1 MLHKIAS
8 IFVILLL
15 LVSFCF
21 TSFAEGESTPN
32 QSVTESKNEAPKGDF
47 TVQVDTVEANA
58 GDTVIVKLRV
68 INNPGIMAMTISITY
83 DSSVLEFKQYYYG
96 KVFSDYTLKEHP
108 NRNIIRLVISEEE
121 DIYGDGAIIG
131 IRFKIADNAEAKL
144 HSMTVEYTS
153 GDFCNNDLVRLMPKI
168 TPGGVDVA
176 YNGSNCGHRNYSEW
190 TESIAPTCTDK
201 GAEQRTCTKCGHVE
215 LRDTAPTGHDFE
227 DKWTVDI
234 PATKDSAGTMSR
246 HCKYCTATTD
256 ETNFTL
262 EHSEDGNI
270 ENIEDGSVPE
280 NEVTSSI
287 IEEQHPELND
297 DKNESSENST
307 SSDNTTT
314 SQENTGSENSSTA
327 SKPQNDSSNKTDS
340 SSDKKPSKDNNSSSK
355 DDSSK
360 NDNSAS
366 KDNSSSQSS
375 SKDDENKKPLTEQE
389 KTEEQIKDIIE
400 IIAPEK
406 TEEEKAEIVMSVN
419 QKLREVFPGIDS
431 IIKIFRICF
440 ILLIAFILL

>member
-1 MLHKIAS
+1 MLHKIAL

-15 LVSFCF
+15 LISFCF
-21 TSFAEGESTPN
+21 TSFAEGETSSNSTN
-32 QSVTESKNEAPKGDF
+32 QSSTESKPDAPKGDF
-47 TVQVDTVEANA
+47 TVQVDTVQANA

-144 HSMTVEYTS
+144 HDMTVEYTS

-168 TPGGVDVA
+168 TPGGVEVA

-190 TESIAPTCTDK
+190 TESIAPTCTAK

-262 EHSEDGNI
+262 EHSEEGDI
-270 ENIEDGSVPE
+270 ENVEDGSVPD
-280 NEVTSSI
+280 NDVTSSI
-287 IEEQHPELND
+287 IEEQHPEINE
-297 DKNESSENST
+297 DKENSSNNPTSSEDTTTSQDNNSSENS
-307 SSDNTTT
+307 SAS
-314 SQENTGSENSSTA
+314 
-327 SKPQNDSSNKTDS
+327 SKPQNGSSDKTDS
-340 SSDKKPSKDNNSSSK
+340 SKKPESSKDETSSKNNNSSSK
-355 DDSSK
+355 D
-360 NDNSAS
+360 NNT
-366 KDNSSSQSS
+366 S
-375 SKDDENKKPLTEQE
+375 SKDENEDSDKKPLTEEE

-400 IIAPEK
+400 IISPDK
-406 TEEEKAEIVMSVN
+406 SEEEKAEIVVSVN
-419 QKLREVFPGIDS
+419 QKLREVFPQIDS

-440 ILLIAFILL
+440 ILIIAFVLI